1 MKINTSW
8 EDYCHMWTVSFK
20 LWMPPVESRMFRI
33 EGHWCL
39 QYCQLAD
46 KGWPCLI
53 NLAHHGNF
61 GWWRYSLFCHLLS
74 HWMTSQLNEGIWP
87 CVCACMW
94 ACVHSC
100 IICKCLCLNACVHSP
115 QPSPH
120 LHRSHPI
127 NTLLPFSAHT
137 YSVLLTV
144 CCHMLYCCVCVVF
157 VAKLK
162 GWVKL

>member
-100 IICKCLCLNACVHSP
+100 IICKCLVLECMCAQSTAQPTSP
-115 QPSPH
+115 QISSHKHSAPIQCTH
-120 LHRSHPI
+120 LLSLI
-127 NTLLPFSAHT
+127 YCLLPHV
-137 YSVLLTV
+137 VLLCV
-144 CCHMLYCCVCVVF
+144 CCVCCKVEG
-157 VAKLK
+157 LS
-162 GWVKL
+162 